1 VNDIYRY
8 DWAWFIK
15 RFEAVSSINLT
26 AYKRPQMERRINSF
40 MRNNGLA
47 DYFELIQRLQSDK
60 GTYKRFLEHLTIN
73 VSEFFRNPLH
83 WRVLEDTIIPLLIK
97 SGNRLKIWS
106 AGCSSGEEAFS
117 LAIMSREKRT
127 ELREPILATDLD
139 SDVLERASQGVYRR
153 RQVQD
158 LPEWLIKKYFEE
170 DKGLFKVRTELR
182 SLVRFKQHDLLKDPF
197 TRDYDLILCRN
208 VVIYFTEETKQELYG
223 RFAKALRPG
232 GVLFI
237 GGTEQIFNSR
247 ELGFVPIST
256 FFYQK
261 I

>member
-1 VNDIYRY
+1 MRNIYRN
-8 DWAWFIK
+8 DWAWFIR
-15 RFEAVSSINLT
+15 RFEAISSINLN

-40 MRNNGLA
+40 MRNHSLA
-47 DYFELIQRLQSDK
+47 DYHELIQRLQSDQSM
-60 GTYKRFLEHLTIN
+60 YKRFMEHLTIN
-73 VSEFFRNPLH
+73 VSEFFRNPPH

-97 SGNRLKIWS
+97 PQYRLKIWS
-106 AGCSSGEEAFS
+106 AGCSSGEEAYS
-117 LAIMSREKRT
+117 LAITACEKRI

-139 SDVLERASQGVYRR
+139 AGVLEMAAKGVY
-153 RQVQD
+153 QPGQ
-158 LPEWLIKKYFEE
+158 LQGIPEQIKRKYFEE
-170 DKGLFKVRTELR
+170 NKGSFKITNELR

-197 TRDYDLILCRN
+197 PRDYDLILCRN

-237 GGTEQIFNSR
+237 GGTEQIFNGR
-247 ELGFVPIST
+247 QLGFNSIST

-261 I
+261 M